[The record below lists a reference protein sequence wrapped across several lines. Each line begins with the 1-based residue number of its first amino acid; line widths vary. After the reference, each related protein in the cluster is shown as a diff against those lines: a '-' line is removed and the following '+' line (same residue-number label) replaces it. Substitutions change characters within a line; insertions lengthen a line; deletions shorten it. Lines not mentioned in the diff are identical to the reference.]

1 MCHSGMPLVDTK
13 YFGTLPYREES
24 VFDFPFGLPAFENE
38 KRFVPIELPEHA
50 PLLFLQSL
58 AQPELCFLTLPI
70 LVVEREYRLA
80 ISSEDLAALE
90 LDAARQPLLASE
102 ALVLALVSLHDGFSA
117 TANLMAPIVVNLKT
131 RRALQAIRQ
140 DVVYSHQ
147 HPVASP
153 RGNQE
158 LCLGEAC

>member
-1 MCHSGMPLVDTK
+1 MPLVDTK

-24 VFDFPFGLPAFENE
+24 VFDFPLGLPSFESE

-58 AQPELCFLTLPI
+58 GQSELCFLALPI
-70 LVVEREYRLA
+70 LVVDSGYRLA
-80 ISSEDLAALE
+80 ISREDLAALE
-90 LDAARQPLLASE
+90 LETARQPLLASE
-102 ALVLALVSLHDGFSA
+102 ALVMALVSLHDGFCA

-140 DVVYSHQ
+140 DAEYSHQ
-147 HPVASP
+147 HPIAT
-153 RGNQE
+153 RARE
-158 LCLGEAC
+158 EAC